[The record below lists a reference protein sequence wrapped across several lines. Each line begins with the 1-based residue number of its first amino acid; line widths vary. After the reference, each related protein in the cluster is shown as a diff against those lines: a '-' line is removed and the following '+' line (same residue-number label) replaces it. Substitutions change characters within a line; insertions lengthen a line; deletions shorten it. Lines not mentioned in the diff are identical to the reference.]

1 MKTRREMM
9 ATEYWFNTKTN
20 QVEEGKQSIAY
31 YRIGPFATRAEAER
45 AYELIKERNE
55 KLDEEDQSWE

>member
-1 MKTRREMM
+1 M

-20 QVEEGKQSIAY
+20 EVEEGKQSIAY

-45 AYELIKERNE
+45 AYEIIKERNE
-55 KLDEEDQSWE
+55 KLDEEDQSCE